1 MPERSDPHASG
12 LADGEEPIL
21 KAAGIDAGYRA
32 VQVLWSFDLEIH
44 RGEVVA
50 LVGSNGAGKTTLL
63 RTLSGVL
70 APWRGTVD
78 FEGHSIAGLPSHLFV
93 RAGIAHV
100 PEGRRLFA
108 GLTVEANL
116 LLGAISRKFEAAKR
130 DELDKMYV
138 LFPELAERRHQIAG
152 TLSGGQQQIVAI
164 GRGLMARP
172 KLLLI
177 DELSLGLAPVVVDRL
192 IEAIKQIK
200 ATKELAVLL
209 VDQDVQ
215 VAFSLADRG
224 YVMEMGRQ
232 VLHGRAAE
240 LAVNPRIKEAY
251 LGM

>member
-1 MPERSDPHASG
+1 MPDQSDSCASK
-12 LADGEEPIL
+12 LATGSRPIL
-21 KAAGIDAGYRA
+21 KVEGIDAGYRA
-32 VQVLWSFDLEIH
+32 VQVLWSVGLEIH

-70 APWRGTVD
+70 APWRGTVQ
-78 FEGHSIAGLPSHLFV
+78 FEGRSIASLAAHFFV
-93 RAGIAHV
+93 RAGISHV

-116 LLGAISRKFEAAKR
+116 LLGAFTCKIESEKR
-130 DELDKMYV
+130 NELGRMYEI
-138 LFPELAERRHQIAG
+138 FPELAERRHQIAG
-152 TLSGGQQQIVAI
+152 TLSGGQQQMVAI

-177 DELSLGLAPVVVDRL
+177 DELSLGLAPVLVDRL
-192 IEAIKQIK
+192 IDAVKQIK
-200 ATKELAVLL
+200 ATKELAILL

-232 VLHGRAAE
+232 VLHGRAAD
-240 LAVNPRIKEAY
+240 LAVNPRIKKAY
-251 LGM
+251 LGL